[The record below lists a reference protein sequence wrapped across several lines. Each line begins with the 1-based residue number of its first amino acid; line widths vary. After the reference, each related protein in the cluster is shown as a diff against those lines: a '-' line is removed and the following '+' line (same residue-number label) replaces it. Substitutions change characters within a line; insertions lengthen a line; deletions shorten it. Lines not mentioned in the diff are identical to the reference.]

1 MKMKSIKHTLIAGLL
16 VTIVGLGCANGST
29 QNNGE
34 SDQGGE
40 PKTKT
45 IKIKKGQVLDFLN
58 AIRKPDTDDAMNEYF
73 GKVFPPAQNYGFK
86 LDATFVTI
94 APPTQGNYHAQF
106 FGVSSW
112 VNEEGRTKWDD
123 HKMEYDYKQARR
135 EIWSVFNLAF
145 YKDLKEDIE
154 FTVSDD
160 KLYVITSYWIDNM
173 KSFQKAKN
181 KTTHNM
187 VAKGGKEIL
196 SIGKGESPLGY
207 HYEPDVITITEW
219 ETQEAFDA
227 YLANNNIS
235 TKENGVK
242 NVQQLKTQALLQ

>member
-1 MKMKSIKHTLIAGLL
+1 MKSIKHTLIAGLL
-16 VTIVGLGCANGST
+16 VSIVGLGYANGNT
-29 QNNGE
+29 QNNGG
-34 SDQGGE
+34 DDKKTD

-45 IKIKKGQVLDFLN
+45 IKISKGQVLDFLN
-58 AIRKPDTDDAMNEYF
+58 AIRKPGTDDAMNEYF

-86 LDATFVTI
+86 LDVSFVTI

-112 VNEEGRTKWDD
+112 VNEDGRKKFDN
-123 HKMEYDYKQARR
+123 HKMDFDYKQARR

-160 KLYVITSYWIDNM
+160 KLYVITSYWVDNM
-173 KSFQKAKN
+173 KAFKKAKN
-181 KTTHNM
+181 NTTHNL
-187 VAKGGKEIL
+187 VAAGGKQIL

-207 HYEPDVITITEW
+207 YYEPDVVTITEW
-219 ETQEAFDA
+219 DTHEAFDA

-235 TKENGVK
+235 SKENGIK

>member
-1 MKMKSIKHTLIAGLL
+1 MKRIKNTLLASLL
-16 VTIVGLGCANGST
+16 VSVVGLGYANVNSPINGSGE
-29 QNNGE
+29 QNA
-34 SDQGGE
+34 E

-45 IKIKKGQVLDFLN
+45 IKIKKDQVLDFLN
-58 AIRKPDTDDAMNEYF
+58 AIRKPETDDAMNEYF

-86 LDATFVTI
+86 LDVTFATI

-106 FGVSSW
+106 FGISSW
-112 VNEEGRTKWDD
+112 VNEEGRTKWDN

-187 VAKGGKEIL
+187 VAAGGKQIL

-207 HYEPDVITITEW
+207 QYEPDVITITEW
-219 ETQEAFDA
+219 ETHEAFDA
-227 YLANNNIS
+227 YLAENNIS